1 MKKNKTYLLLFAV
14 LVIWSIIGSQMYRR
28 LNPSIPALEK
38 VQLKSTFVKE
48 EAIATSF
55 YAIQPTYRD
64 PFLGKYPQKK
74 KKVIKK
80 KIVKPK
86 STIPFPNVVYNGMI
100 KGNVSQSYI
109 LTINGR
115 QEIVKLG
122 QATQRVTLIK
132 ATMKEAVV
140 KFEGEIKTIVSIQSQ

>member
-1 MKKNKTYLLLFAV
+1 
-14 LVIWSIIGSQMYRR
+14 
-28 LNPSIPALEK
+28 
-38 VQLKSTFVKE
+38 
-48 EAIATSF
+48 
-55 YAIQPTYRD
+55 
-64 PFLGKYPQKK
+64 
-74 KKVIKK
+74 
-80 KIVKPK
+80 
-86 STIPFPNVVYNGMI
+86 MI

-140 KFEGEIKTIVSIQSQ
+140 KFEGEIKTIGSIQSQ